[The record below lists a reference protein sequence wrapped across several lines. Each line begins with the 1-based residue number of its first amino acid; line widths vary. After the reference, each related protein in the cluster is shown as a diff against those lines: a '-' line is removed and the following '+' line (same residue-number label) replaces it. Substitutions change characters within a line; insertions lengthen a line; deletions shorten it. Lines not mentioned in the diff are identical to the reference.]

1 MELPKKDVLALV
13 SVIGSS
19 QYFPVLDCVSYSW
32 TRKTSCLSLRLGL
45 AVSIVQFGLYIVQT
59 ARRTSWLS
67 LGLGLAISIFSLGLY
82 TIQLRKRGVL
92 DLARVSV
99 SSQYLPVMDWVSYS
113 WARKASCLS
122 LWLGLAVSIFQ
133 FWIVYRTVHK
143 TDFVALARVM
153 VSSQYFPV
161 LDCISY
167 STQDRCPGSR

>member
-59 ARRTSWLS
+59 ARRTYWLS

-113 WARKASCLS
+113 WARKASWLS
-122 LWLGLAVSIFQ
+122 LELWLAVSIFQ
-133 FWIVYRTVHK
+133 FWIVYRTVRK
-143 TDFVALARVM
+143 IDVLALDSVM
-153 VSSQYFPV
+153 VSSQYFTV
-161 LDCISY
+161 LDCVSY
-167 STQDRCPGSR
+167 SCAIMRS

>member
-1 MELPKKDVLALV
+1 MYIRQLPKKDVLALV
-13 SVIGSS
+13 NVIGSS

-67 LGLGLAISIFSLGLY
+67 LGLGLAVSIFSLGLY

-113 WARKASCLS
+113 WARKTSCLS
-122 LWLGLAVSIFQ
+122 LWLGLAVRVSIFL
-133 FWIVYRTVHK
+133 FKYK
-143 TDFVALARVM
+143 L
-153 VSSQYFPV
+153 
-161 LDCISY
+161 
-167 STQDRCPGSR
+167 